1 MKIKEILNLTNE
13 EFLDHGIENYFY
25 EARELMAFVLGQT
38 KEWVAAN
45 LENEVAEENYKKFV
59 ELKNERIQGTPL
71 QYILGEQYFMG
82 LKFLVNKDVLI
93 PRPDTEVLVYEVLE
107 LVKKCPK
114 KLKILDLCTGSG
126 CIAISLAKNVK
137 NAEIFASDISDKAL
151 AVAKKNS
158 ELNETGVKFLKS
170 DMFQDIVEKD
180 FDIIVSNPPYI
191 ASSDMASLS
200 KEVLEEPY
208 GALDGGADGLDFY
221 RKISEN
227 ALNYLSKN
235 GTLALEIGYN
245 QAEVIFDILR
255 KFKYNNIRLF
265 KDYSGNDRVVI
276 AQNSF

>member
-1 MKIKEILNLTNE
+1 MKIKEVLNLANE
-13 EFLDHGIENYFY
+13 EFLENGIENYFY
-25 EARELMAFVLGQT
+25 ETRELIAFILSQT
-38 KEWVAAN
+38 KEWVVAN
-45 LENEVAEENYKKFV
+45 IESEIDEESYKKFLK
-59 ELKNERIQGTPL
+59 LKNERIQGIPL

-93 PRPDTEVLVYEVLE
+93 PRPDTEILVYEVLE
-107 LVKKCPK
+107 LVKKYREK
-114 KLKILDLCTGSG
+114 VKILDLCTGSG
-126 CIAISLAKNVK
+126 CIAISLAKKVE
-137 NAEIFASDISDKAL
+137 NAEIFASDISEKAL
-151 AVAKKNS
+151 VVAENNS
-158 ELNETGVKFLKS
+158 RLNETSVKFLKS
-170 DMFQDIVEKD
+170 DMFQNIVEKD

-235 GTLALEIGYN
+235 GILALEIGYN
-245 QAEVIFDILR
+245 QAEGIFDILR
-255 KFKYNNIRLF
+255 KFKYNNIRLV

>member
-1 MKIKEILNLTNE
+1 MKIKEILNLTNK
-13 EFLDHGIENYFY
+13 EFLENGIENYFY
-25 EARELMAFVLGQT
+25 EARELMAFVLDQT
-38 KEWVAAN
+38 KEWVVVN
-45 LENEVAEENYKKFV
+45 IESEVDEENYKKFV
-59 ELKNERIQGTPL
+59 ELKNKRIQGTPL

-107 LVKKCPK
+107 LVKEYPK

-137 NAEIFASDISDKAL
+137 NAEIFASDISEKAL
-151 AVAKKNS
+151 AVAEKNS
-158 ELNETGVKFLKS
+158 ELNGTDVKFMKS
-170 DMFQDIVEKD
+170 DMFGNIVEKD

-191 ASSDMASLS
+191 ASGDMAILS
-200 KEVLEEPY
+200 KEVLEEPHS
-208 GALDGGADGLDFY
+208 ALDGGADGLDFY

-227 ALNYLSKN
+227 AINYLGKN
-235 GTLALEIGYN
+235 GVLAFEIGYN
-245 QAEVIFDILR
+245 QAEGIFDILR
-255 KFKYNNIRLF
+255 KFKYNNIRLV

>member
-13 EFLDHGIENYFY
+13 EFLENGIENYFY
-25 EARELMAFVLGQT
+25 EARELIAFVLNQT
-38 KEWVAAN
+38 KEWVAVN
-45 LENEVAEENYKKFV
+45 IESEVDEENYKKIV

-137 NAEIFASDISDKAL
+137 NAEIFASDISEKAL
-151 AVAKKNS
+151 AVAEKNS
-158 ELNETGVKFLKS
+158 ELNGTDVKFMKS
-170 DMFQDIVEKD
+170 DMFGNIVEKD

-191 ASSDMASLS
+191 ASGDMASLS
-200 KEVLEEPY
+200 KEVLEEPHS
-208 GALDGGADGLDFY
+208 ALDGGADGLDFY
-221 RKISEN
+221 RNISEN
-227 ALNYLSKN
+227 ALNYLGKN
-235 GTLALEIGYN
+235 GALALEIGYN
-245 QAEVIFDILR
+245 QAEGIFDILR
-255 KFKYNNIRLF
+255 KFKYNNIRLV
-265 KDYSGNDRVVI
+265 KDYSGNDRVII
-276 AQNSF
+276 AQNTF